1 MKNQVAHPVAK
12 LLADALPWNHED
24 HADPTRSNTFLR
36 PCYEFAEVKIIDDF
50 LHYLQIRVTHY
61 NRATIS
67 GDSIMKLNTIIIRLA
82 LLIVPLALLAAGAG
96 VFWQG
101 SGEPYPFETLRGET
115 VMIRGHGLYRYDT
128 ILSSSQ
134 EVGQDIVTLLIGIPL
149 LVAGI
154 VLFGKGTLRGQ
165 LLLTGAFG
173 YFLYTYGAMCF
184 LTAFNPLFLVYVALF
199 SMSLFGFI
207 LSMMNLDVAEVVRH
221 ISDGFPRRAIATYFI
236 IIALFLSLAW
246 LRLVTVPSL
255 TWTPPYGLESAITL
269 VIQALDL
276 GVIVPVS
283 FITATLLTRKSGWG
297 YVLSSVL
304 LIKIVMM
311 GAALIAM
318 IISQLIAHVEI
329 DPITSVFFVLIS
341 ISGIIFGIIT
351 LRNIRD

>member
-1 MKNQVAHPVAK
+1 MK
-12 LLADALPWNHED
+12 
-24 HADPTRSNTFLR
+24 R
-36 PCYEFAEVKIIDDF
+36 
-50 LHYLQIRVTHY
+50 
-61 NRATIS
+61 
-67 GDSIMKLNTIIIRLA
+67 NTIVIRLA
-82 LLIVPLALLAAGAG
+82 LIIIPLALLAAGAG

-101 SGEPYPFETLRGET
+101 TGDPYLFHTLRGED
-115 VMIRGHGLYRYDT
+115 VLIRGHGLYRYDT
-128 ILSSSQ
+128 LLSSSQ

-149 LVAGI
+149 FIAGI
-154 VLFGKGTLRGQ
+154 VLSRKRTLRGQ

-199 SMSLFGFI
+199 SLSLFGFI
-207 LSMMNLDVAEVVRH
+207 LSMMNLDVDEVTRH
-221 ISDGFPRRAIATYFI
+221 ISDRFPRVAIATYFI

-283 FITATLLTRKSGWG
+283 FITATLLLRKSGWG

-304 LIKIVMM
+304 LIKIIMM

-318 IISQLIAHVEI
+318 IISQLAAGVQI
-329 DPITSVFFVLIS
+329 DPVTSVFFILIS
-341 ISGIIFGIIT
+341 VSGITFGIMT
-351 LRNIRD
+351 LRNIQE